1 MGRPL
6 ALPGARKRD
15 AAVRDR
21 VARFNAVDGYR
32 PSAHVTPLNP
42 GVAFMERKRAFAKDG
57 SLVVRSE

>member
-1 MGRPL
+1 MGRNL
-6 ALPGARKRD
+6 LLPGARKRD

-21 VARFNAVDGYR
+21 VARFNAVDEYV
-32 PSAHVTPLNP
+32 PAENVTPLNP